1 MQPIVTE
8 VAWSVYLL
16 ITTVSCARMAEPIK
30 MLFGV
35 WTRVGSKI
43 HILGGGLEPPEKG
56 QFWVSSP
63 GPFMRNREYLAY
75 VKVIW

>member
-1 MQPIVTE
+1 
-8 VAWSVYLL
+8 
-16 ITTVSCARMAEPIK
+16 MAEPIK

-56 QFWVSSP
+56 QFWGSSP